1 MSIGFELFVEV
12 AGIFENDVC
21 DMYGFCLESEL
32 FKIDMDRKK
41 NGIIL
46 SQIHLVDNLTGDTL
60 DVRYEFDQSFLPE
73 LIAEL
78 TYE

>member
-1 MSIGFELFVEV
+1 MYER
-12 AGIFENDVC
+12 

>member
-1 MSIGFELFVEV
+1 MKRTLQ
-12 AGIFENDVC
+12 
-21 DMYGFCLESEL
+21 L